1 MGWNFID
8 LYNISLK
15 IFFSMLIAIL
25 IIKFLLNVAILTIKF
40 LLNFILGK
48 KTVIKGEFTIVSKNE
63 NVANVFTI
71 KGKTFTLKVTIRLR
85 KGIQ

>member
-25 IIKFLLNVAILTIKF
+25 IIKFLLNVAILIIKF
-40 LLNFILGK
+40 LLFLL
-48 KTVIKGEFTIVSKNE
+48 
-63 NVANVFTI
+63 NVAIRVI
-71 KGKTFTLKVTIRLR
+71 HAVTLK
-85 KGIQ
+85 